1 MINYREIF
9 NVRYGYFFFSLIIIL
24 FLLLLIVNRD
34 IKSSFKMV
42 GNILFSSGIVCLVIV
57 LLFNIVINFF
67 VGDIYML
74 FVSVISDTLYEN
86 LLYRG
91 IVNLFIGG
99 ILIFIYNYLNKKKNI
114 NFS

>member
-1 MINYREIF
+1 
-9 NVRYGYFFFSLIIIL
+9 
-24 FLLLLIVNRD
+24 
-34 IKSSFKMV
+34 
-42 GNILFSSGIVCLVIV
+42 
-57 LLFNIVINFF
+57 
-67 VGDIYML
+67 ML